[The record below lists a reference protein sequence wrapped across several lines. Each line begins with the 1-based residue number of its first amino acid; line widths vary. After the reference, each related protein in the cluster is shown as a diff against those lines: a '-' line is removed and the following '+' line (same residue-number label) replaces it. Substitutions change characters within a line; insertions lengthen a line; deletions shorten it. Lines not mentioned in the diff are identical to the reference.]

1 MTKLLTPFEKVVR
14 LVGLWQKALR
24 SKLSEARTNPL
35 FRWDNQ
41 RLAASLK
48 SMHAESKAMDV
59 EIDWIR
65 PMLSANRDQAI
76 ATIYLRS
83 EISLMLT
90 RHGNHVDVWAK
101 SQGREGVQ
109 V

>member
-1 MTKLLTPFEKVVR
+1 MR
-14 LVGLWQKALR
+14 LVGSWQKALR

-48 SMHAESKAMDV
+48 SMRAESKAMDV

-76 ATIYLRS
+76 TTIYLRS
-83 EISLMLT
+83 EISLMLI
-90 RHGNHVDVWAK
+90 RHGNHVDV
-101 SQGREGVQ
+101 
-109 V
+109 